1 MDLIIFVFI
10 AFICINVAVK
20 IFNSEERNKVFNKR
34 PIEVADV
41 KKYNKFCGYLVIGF
55 CVAAE
60 ITLYAGKIFGGLIS
74 VLCALLLIGEAVLV
88 MFIYNKAE
96 VKMLKKR

>member
-41 KKYNKFCGYLVIGF
+41 KKYNKFCGYLVIGL
-55 CVAAE
+55 AAE

-74 VLCALLLIGEAVLV
+74 VLCTLLLIGEAVLV

>member
-20 IFNSEERNKVFNKR
+20 IFKSEERNKVFNKR

-41 KKYNKFCGYLVIGF
+41 KKISV
-55 CVAAE
+55 CVALE
-60 ITLYAGKIFGGLIS
+60 ERPLRLLCMQGKYS
-74 VLCALLLIGEAVLV
+74 AA
-88 MFIYNKAE
+88 
-96 VKMLKKR
+96 